1 MTPPAPSAVQE
12 RAPRLVLR
20 FTLVTVACLGI
31 GAAAI
36 LGFVRHT
43 DTKQAERAAATRA
56 QLAVDGL
63 FLNALE
69 PGDLH
74 GPMPRTRT
82 KALRIA
88 LAPLMSEG
96 SLVTA
101 SHRGRIF
108 WSSEATR
115 IGHPDAAAVVASSRQ
130 KTLRSEVTSLGGRRF
145 LRSVVPVT
153 FNGANLAVSV
163 YQDYGP
169 IARQAHDAF
178 LPVAGVLEVMLFAL
192 FVLLVPLLAR
202 VSRRIN
208 RQVERI
214 RFQALHD
221 DLTGL
226 PNRVRFRAGVVEA
239 AELAAAGRLT
249 FAVLLIDIDRFKEV
263 NDALGHG
270 VGDDLLVEM
279 GERICASVPGGAL
292 VARLGGDEFAVVTL
306 DTDEDEATAAADRL
320 RAAIAEP
327 FTVRG
332 LPVAVEAS
340 VGVVLCPGDGDDV
353 DTLMRRADIAMY
365 GAKERRLGTAR
376 YEPEFDTSTPE
387 RVALMADLGRALDQR
402 ELVLWYQPQAGLQR
416 GDVVGAEALVRW
428 NHPVRGLLAPAEF
441 VPFAERTGLGRR
453 LSRYVLEA
461 AVRQLA
467 CWRDDSDAPPRVA
480 VNLSMVDLLDLSLPD
495 EVERLLTENGVAP
508 ERLELEITE
517 GVIMAD
523 PIRVGAVLER
533 LREVGVALAIDDF
546 GTGYSS
552 LAYLKNLPVD
562 VLKIDRSFVSA
573 MASED
578 RDRALVHSAVDL
590 AHSLGLGVVA
600 EGIEDEATYEALRR
614 VGCDVAQGYYIS
626 RPVPAEEIAAVN
638 AAWMTGTPVSV

>member
-1 MTPPAPSAVQE
+1 VQE

-20 FTLVTVACLGI
+20 FTLVTVACLGL

-63 FLNALE
+63 FLGALE
-69 PGDLH
+69 PGDLN
-74 GPMPRTRT
+74 GTMPAARRH
-82 KALRIA
+82 ALGAA
-88 LAPLMSEG
+88 LEPLLLSDG
-96 SLVTA
+96 ALVTA

-108 WSSEATR
+108 WSTDPAR
-115 IGHPDAAAVVASSRQ
+115 IGRPDAAPVVASARHA
-130 KTLRSEVTSLGGRRF
+130 TLRSEVTSLGGQRF
-145 LRSVVPVT
+145 LRSVVPVR
-153 FNGANLAVSV
+153 FNGAALAVAV
-163 YQDYGP
+163 YQDYAP
-169 IARQAHDAF
+169 ISRQAHDAF
-178 LPVAGVLEVMLFAL
+178 LPVAGVLELILFAL

-202 VSRRIN
+202 VSRRIA

-226 PNRVRFRAGVVEA
+226 PNRVRFRAGVAEA
-239 AELAAAGRLT
+239 AELAAAGELT
-249 FAVLLIDIDRFKEV
+249 FALLLIDVDRFKEV

-279 GERICASVPGGAL
+279 GERIQKSAPEGAL
-292 VARLGGDEFAVVTL
+292 VARLGGDEFGVVIP
-306 DTDEDEATAAADRL
+306 DTDEQEATAAADWL
-320 RAAIAEP
+320 RAAIAKP
-327 FTVRG
+327 ATVGG

-353 DTLMRRADIAMY
+353 DTLMRRADMAMY
-365 GAKERRLGTAR
+365 GAKERRLGTAC
-376 YEPEFDTSTPE
+376 YQPEFDTSTPE
-387 RVALMADLGRALDQR
+387 RVALMADLGRALDEG

-416 GDVVGAEALVRW
+416 GDIVGAEALVRW
-428 NHPVRGLLAPAEF
+428 NHPTRGLLPPGEF

-480 VNLSMVDLLDLSLPD
+480 VNLSMVDLLDLGLPD
-495 EVERLLTENGVAP
+495 EVERLVAEAEIP
-508 ERLELEITE
+508 ADRLELEITE
-517 GVIMAD
+517 SVIMAD
-523 PIRVGAVLER
+523 PVRVGAVLER

-562 VLKIDRSFVSA
+562 VLKIDRSFISA

-578 RDRALVHSAVDL
+578 RDRAVVHSAVEL

-600 EGIEDEATYEALRR
+600 EGVEDEATYETLRR
-614 VGCDVAQGYYIS
+614 IGCDYVQGFYIS
-626 RPVPAEEIAAVN
+626 RPVPPEDITAVN
-638 AAWMTGTPVSV
+638 AAWVSGVPLATS